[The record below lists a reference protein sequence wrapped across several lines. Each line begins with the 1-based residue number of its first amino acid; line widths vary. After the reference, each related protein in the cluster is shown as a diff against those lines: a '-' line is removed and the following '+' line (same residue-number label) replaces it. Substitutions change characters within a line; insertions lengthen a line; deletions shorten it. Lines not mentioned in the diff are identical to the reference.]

1 MCLPLDAA
9 FFFWIKRSKRMKK
22 MTLVKSFRIDKIK
35 NKK

>member
-9 FFFWIKRSKRMKK
+9 FFWIKRSKRMKN
-22 MTLVKSFRIDKIK
+22 MMRVKGLRIDKIK